1 MSAVRSIKL
10 LIGLFGLAAVM
21 TAAPIQISSDGLSLD
36 TKVAAAKPGNGKGR
50 GNGRALG
57 RGGLAEQSSGGQGL
71 AHGKTGSSAGGARGQ
86 ANGRA
91 LGHVDKDAVSGVE
104 HAPPGQA
111 KKEGYDGV
119 KGPLGVQGSFNA
131 VHSAA
136 INKGVVSPNS
146 RVARVKAYLD
156 AAQEVSDIE
165 NGEEGTDPN
174 DLEAAIEAAAVA
186 AADASS
192 QTVTSDML
200 GKVNDYS
207 NARELTEPGI
217 DMSDDT
223 RDEVADEAQDI
234 QSGS

>member
-1 MSAVRSIKL
+1 MRSLKL
-10 LIGLFGLAAVM
+10 MIGLFGLAAVA
-21 TAAPIQISSDGLSLD
+21 TAAPMEISSDGLSLD
-36 TKVAAAKPGNGKGR
+36 TKVAAAKPGKGKGR
-50 GNGRALG
+50 GNGRGLG
-57 RGGLAEQSSGGQGL
+57 RGLSEQGAQGL
-71 AHGKTGSSAGGARGQ
+71 ANGESENGPSHGQGQ

-111 KKEGYDGV
+111 KKDGYDGV
-119 KGPLGVQGSFNA
+119 KGNLGVKGSFNA
-131 VHSAA
+131 IHSAA

-165 NGEEGTDPN
+165 ASGQG
-174 DLEAAIEAAAVA
+174 DLQAAIEAAAMA

-200 GKVNDYS
+200 GSVHDYS
-207 NARELTEPGI
+207 NGRALTEPGI

-223 RDEVADEAQDI
+223 RDEVADEARDI

>member
-1 MSAVRSIKL
+1 MRSLKL
-10 LIGLFGLAAVM
+10 LIGLFGLAAVA
-21 TAAPIQISSDGLSLD
+21 TAAPMEISTDGLSLD
-36 TKVAAAKPGNGKGR
+36 TKVAAAKPGKGKGR
-50 GNGRALG
+50 GNGRGLG
-57 RGGLAEQSSGGQGL
+57 RGLSEQGAQGL
-71 AHGKTGSSAGGARGQ
+71 ANGESENGPSHGQGQ

-91 LGHVDKDAVSGVE
+91 LGHVDKDAISGVQ

-111 KKEGYDGV
+111 KKDGYDGV
-119 KGPLGVQGSFNA
+119 KGNLGVKGSFNA
-131 VHSAA
+131 IHSAA

-165 NGEEGTDPN
+165 ASGQG
-174 DLEAAIEAAAVA
+174 DLQAAIEAAAMA

-200 GKVNDYS
+200 GSVHDYS
-207 NARELTEPGI
+207 NGRSLTEPGI

-223 RDEVADEAQDI
+223 RDEVAEEARDI

>member
-71 AHGKTGSSAGGARGQ
+71 AHGKTGSSAGGAQGQ

-146 RVARVKAYLD
+146 RVAR
-156 AAQEVSDIE
+156 
-165 NGEEGTDPN
+165 
-174 DLEAAIEAAAVA
+174 
-186 AADASS
+186 
-192 QTVTSDML
+192 
-200 GKVNDYS
+200 GK
-207 NARELTEPGI
+207 G
-217 DMSDDT
+217 
-223 RDEVADEAQDI
+223 
-234 QSGS
+234 

>member
-1 MSAVRSIKL
+1 MRSLKL
-10 LIGLFGLAAVM
+10 LVGLFALAAVV
-21 TAAPIQISSDGLSLD
+21 TAAPIEISSDGLSVD
-36 TKVAAAKPGNGKGR
+36 TKVAAAKPGKGKGR

-71 AHGKTGSSAGGARGQ
+71 AHGKTGSSAGGAQGQ

-119 KGPLGVQGSFNA
+119 KGNLGVQGSFNA

-156 AAQEVSDIE
+156 AAQDVSDIE
-165 NGEEGTDPN
+165 ESGQG
-174 DLEAAIEAAAVA
+174 DLQAAIEAAAVA

-207 NARELTEPGI
+207 NGRALTEPGI
-217 DMSDDT
+217 NMSDDT
-223 RDEVADEAQDI
+223 REKVAEDAQDI
-234 QSGS
+234 QSGP